1 MRKELRKPRRSK
13 RRNHRGLRDEKRVF
27 RLHVEGR
34 ITEREYFQCIK
45 SRDVHLSF
53 AQSAGLDPKS
63 LVRNARDDMKQRR
76 RQKSKGDFDELWCVF
91 DVDEHER
98 LAEALS
104 DARTSGLDVVVSNPC
119 FELWLVLRVSDQSA
133 FISRSHIQRQCERIG
148 LTDGK
153 HLANDVCERLRENT
167 LDAKNRAVDL
177 SNSHVT
183 AGTNELANPSSTVWR
198 LVDRLI
204 HSASK

>member
-1 MRKELRKPRRSK
+1 MRKELRKPRGAK
-13 RRNHRGLRDEKRVF
+13 RRHHRGLRDEKRVF
-27 RLHVEGR
+27 RLHVEGK

-53 AQSAGLDPKS
+53 ARSAGLDPKS
-63 LVRNARDDMKQRR
+63 LVRNARDDMKKRR
-76 RQKSKGDFDELWCVF
+76 RRRSHGDFDELWCVF

-119 FELWLVLRVSDQSA
+119 FELWLVLHASDQSA
-133 FISRSHIQRQCERIG
+133 LISRSQIQQRCERIG

-153 HLANDVCERLRENT
+153 HLANGACNRLKENT
-167 LDAKNRAVDL
+167 LEAKHRAIEL
-177 SNSHVT
+177 GNSPVAT
-183 AGTNELANPSSTVWR
+183 GISELENPSSSVWR
-198 LVDRLI
+198 LVDRLQT
-204 HSASK
+204 STQK

>member
-1 MRKELRKPRRSK
+1 MRKELRKPRGAK
-13 RRNHRGLRDEKRVF
+13 RRHHRGLRDEKRVF
-27 RLHVEGR
+27 RLHVEGK

-53 AQSAGLDPKS
+53 PRSAGLDPKS
-63 LVRNARDDMKQRR
+63 LVRNARDDMKKRR
-76 RQKSKGDFDELWCVF
+76 RRRSHGDFDELWCVF

-98 LAEALS
+98 LAEALT

-119 FELWLVLRVSDQSA
+119 FELWLVLHVSDQNA
-133 FISRSHIQRQCERIG
+133 FVSRSQIQRQWERLR

-167 LDAKNRAVDL
+167 LDAKNRAVEL
-177 SNSHVT
+177 SKSHVT
-183 AGTNELANPSSTVWR
+183 AGKNELANASSTVWR
-198 LVDRLI
+198 LVDRLQ
-204 HSASK
+204 HGTPE